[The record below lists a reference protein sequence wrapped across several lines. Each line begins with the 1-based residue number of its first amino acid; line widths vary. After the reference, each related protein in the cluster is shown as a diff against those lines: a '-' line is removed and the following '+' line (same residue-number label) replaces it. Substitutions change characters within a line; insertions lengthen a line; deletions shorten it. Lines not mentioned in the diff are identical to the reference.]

1 MAFSVVGLYV
11 GADVSGK
18 DAICAEG
25 ETMTLRQFIK
35 ENRQA
40 LDEIIQG
47 LAPGSSKSDSE
58 RELWVL
64 NDEDLYNWARSEGVR
79 I

>member
-1 MAFSVVGLYV
+1 V
-11 GADVSGK
+11 GADVSSKNAG
-18 DAICAEG
+18 CVEG
-25 ETMTLRQFIK
+25 ATMTLRQFIK

-40 LDEIIQG
+40 LDEIIQS

>member
-1 MAFSVVGLYV
+1 
-11 GADVSGK
+11 
-18 DAICAEG
+18 
-25 ETMTLRQFIK
+25 MTLRQFIK

-40 LDEIIQG
+40 LDEIIQS